1 MRRAHIACE
10 RAMKEPNRIPASEIT
25 APEVYFNRRNFMRA
39 GILAASALAT
49 GAVYRTL
56 NHVSTKTVETH
67 TIDGLVTSATPADET
82 AGFHASDKAT
92 PFQDITHY
100 NNFYEFSTDKQGG
113 AEAAAKFEAKGW
125 QVAVGGLVGKPKV
138 FDLDE
143 VLRIS
148 PREERVYRMRC
159 VEAWSMVIP

>member
-113 AEAAAKFEAKGW
+113 ARTPRPSS
-125 QVAVGGLVGKPKV
+125 KPKAGRWRPGDWWGSLK
-138 FDLDE
+138 F
-143 VLRIS
+143 S
-148 PREERVYRMRC
+148 TWMKC
-159 VEAWSMVIP
+159 